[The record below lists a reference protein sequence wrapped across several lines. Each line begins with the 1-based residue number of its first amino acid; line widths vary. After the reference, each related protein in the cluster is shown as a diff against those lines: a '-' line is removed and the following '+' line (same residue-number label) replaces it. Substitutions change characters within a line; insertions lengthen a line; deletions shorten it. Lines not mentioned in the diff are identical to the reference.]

1 MVRRGVKLSI
11 GCALAVCAILLLGTP
26 DAVRAQQ
33 VEPEKPSKDPHEVQP
48 ERPTVATHAG
58 TVAPGWLELEVGGE
72 WDRYPDGGK
81 VLSFPGN
88 LKVGLSPRAQ
98 LNILATGFRETATDP
113 TARGVGDVTLGVK
126 YRLIDDGPFV
136 GDFAILPAV
145 KFPTAASA
153 GGLGTGTTDVSLLL
167 ISSHSVGP
175 ADVDINLGITRRS
188 GDGVKAPKTSSVWTV
203 SAGAPIAGRIGW
215 TGEIYGYP
223 GTKGPAGAKPIVAIL
238 TGPTY
243 QVAKWLATDAGLIEP
258 LTGPQPRALY
268 AGLVWNIGKLP

>member
-1 MVRRGVKLSI
+1 MAGAASR
-11 GCALAVCAILLLGTP
+11 ALAVWVFLLLGIP
-26 DAVRAQQ
+26 DAVRAQ
-33 VEPEKPSKDPHEVQP
+33 ETEAEKSARDPHEVQP

-58 TVAPGWLELEVGGE
+58 TVAPGWFELEVGGE
-72 WDRYPDGGK
+72 RDRYADGGK
-81 VLSFPGN
+81 VLSFPAN

-98 LNILATGFRETATDP
+98 LNILATEFRETPADP
-113 TARGVGDVTLGVK
+113 AVRGVGDLTLGLK
-126 YRLIDDGPFV
+126 YRLIDDGPVV
-136 GDFAILPAV
+136 GDFAILPAI
-145 KFPTAASA
+145 KLPTASSA
-153 GGLGTGTTDVSLLL
+153 RGLGTGTTDVSLLL

-175 ADVDINLGITRRS
+175 ADVDINLGVTRRS
-188 GDGVKAPKTSSVWTV
+188 GNGVNAPRTSSLWTV

-215 TGEIYGYP
+215 TGEIFGFP
-223 GTKGPAGAKPIVAIL
+223 GTKGAAGAKPIVAIL

>member
-1 MVRRGVKLSI
+1 M
-11 GCALAVCAILLLGTP
+11 
-26 DAVRAQQ
+26 
-33 VEPEKPSKDPHEVQP
+33 QP

-72 WDRYPDGGK
+72 WDRYSDGGR

-98 LNILATGFRETATDP
+98 LNILAAGFRGTTADP
-113 TARGVGDVTLGVK
+113 TVRGVGDVTLGVK
-126 YRLIDDGPFV
+126 YRLIDDGPV
-136 GDFAILPAV
+136 IGDLAILPGV
-145 KFPTAASA
+145 KFPTAPSA
-153 GGLGTGTTDVSLLL
+153 RGLGTGTTDVSLLL
-167 ISSHSVGP
+167 ISSHSVGT
-175 ADVDINLGITRRS
+175 ADVDINVGVTRRS
-188 GDGVKAPKTSSVWTV
+188 GNGVNAPKLSSLWTV
-203 SAGAPIAGRIGW
+203 SAGAPIAGQFGW
-215 TGEIYGYP
+215 TGEIYGFP
-223 GTKGPAGAKPIVAIL
+223 GTKGAAGAKPIVAIL